1 MSVCTKRTESG
12 CCILVTKAD
21 QYWESQRYCTVIPQ
35 APPCLQELFSSCLW
49 ISNSSLQSS
58 VFPLWSP
65 FLQVSATVKCFLDA
79 SFALG
84 KLRHSEVLLLQVS
97 HHTYLLLPRA
107 GSLLDQRGCPG
118 MNSLMQP
125 LDLLSAR
132 SRAPDVHWDNWLR
145 LRSPLKCR
153 AQNSSCEPRWIC
165 SKREHTTAY
174 LPSSLLC
181 SGHEAKQEEGVWS
194 KIHNRRQK

>member
-1 MSVCTKRTESG
+1 MLYPGHQGRPVLGEPTLLHSYTTGTSLTSG
-12 CCILVTKAD
+12 AFFFLSLD
-21 QYWESQRYCTVIPQ
+21 SR
-35 APPCLQELFSSCLW
+35 L
-49 ISNSSLQSS
+49 ISLPTHS
-58 VFPLWSP
+58 
-65 FLQVSATVKCFLDA
+65 TVKCFLDA

-107 GSLLDQRGCPG
+107 GSLLDLRGCPG
-118 MNSLMQP
+118 MNSLVQP

-132 SRAPDVHWDNWLR
+132 SRAPDAHWNNWLR

-165 SKREHTTAY
+165 SKRERKNAY

-181 SGHEAKQEEGVWS
+181 SGHEAKQEEGKRS
-194 KIHNRRQK
+194 KIQSRIQK

>member
-1 MSVCTKRTESG
+1 MLYPGHQGRPVLGEPTLLHSYTTGTSLSSG
-12 CCILVTKAD
+12 AFFLLSLDFQLISPKF
-21 QYWESQRYCTVIPQ
+21 
-35 APPCLQELFSSCLW
+35 CLSTL
-49 ISNSSLQSS
+49 ISL
-58 VFPLWSP
+58 
-65 FLQVSATVKCFLDA
+65 LQVSATVKCFLDA

-107 GSLLDQRGCPG
+107 GSLLDQRRCPG

-165 SKREHTTAY
+165 SKREHKTAY

-194 KIHNRRQK
+194 KIQNRRQK